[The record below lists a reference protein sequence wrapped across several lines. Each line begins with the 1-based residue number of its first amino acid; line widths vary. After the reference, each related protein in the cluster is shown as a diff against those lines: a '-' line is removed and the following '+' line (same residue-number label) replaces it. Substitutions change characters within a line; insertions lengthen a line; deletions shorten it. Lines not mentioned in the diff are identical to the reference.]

1 MLGEILPGAFLES
14 GEALLAANSRNL
26 GQRAAVDLPQD
37 RKLLVLR
44 WVCQEKWSSISFL
57 WNWKIV

>member
-1 MLGEILPGAFLES
+1 MLGEILPRAFLES

-26 GQRAAVDLPQD
+26 GQWATVDLPQD
-37 RKLLVLR
+37 RKLLVLW